1 MLRIWKWYQSCLSL
15 HPVKTQIISSGFL
28 WGIGDIAAQYIT
40 HSTAKK
46 RLQYHKDD
54 DNEFKVNWKRVAVT
68 SMFGFGF
75 VGPVGHFW
83 SVPNRNSKILH
94 LGDSKHVALITCC
107 LDTFDKILPDSTKLL
122 ELGFD
127 LYEGLD
133 KFIKMRLL
141 LRPKSA
147 RFVAAKVAMD
157 GLIFGPFDLFVF
169 FTYMGFSAGKST
181 AQVKEDVKRDFLPA
195 LILEGGVWPIVQ
207 VANFRYVPVRYQLL
221 YVNIFCLLD
230 SAFLSWI
237 EQQKDAPWKQRFT
250 SFTSMKEG
258 GGQGRL

>member
-1 MLRIWKWYQSCLSL
+1 MLRIWKWYQNCLSL
-15 HPVKTQIISSGFL
+15 HPVKTQVISSGFL
-28 WGIGDIAAQYIT
+28 WGIGDVAAQYIT

-46 RLQYHKDD
+46 RLQYKDAEQ
-54 DNEFKVNWKRVAVT
+54 EFKINWKRVAIT

-83 SVPNRNSKILH
+83 
-94 LGDSKHVALITCC
+94 
-107 LDTFDKILPDSTKLL
+107 
-122 ELGFD
+122 
-127 LYEGLD
+127 YEGLD
-133 KFIKMRLL
+133 RFIKMRLQ

-147 RFVAAKVAMD
+147 RFVATKVAMD

-169 FTYMGFSAGKST
+169 FTYMGFSTGKSV

-237 EQQKDAPWKQRFT
+237 DQQKDAPWKQRFT
-250 SFTSMKEG
+250 SFTSLKER
-258 GGQGRL
+258 GGQDRL

>member
-1 MLRIWKWYQSCLSL
+1 MLRMWKWYQSCLSL
-15 HPVKTQIISSGFL
+15 HPVKTQVISSGFL
-28 WGIGDIAAQYIT
+28 WGFGDIAAQYIT

-46 RLQYHKDD
+46 RLQYKQDEEQ
-54 DNEFKVNWKRVAVT
+54 EFKVNWKRVAIT

-83 SVPNRNSKILH
+83 
-94 LGDSKHVALITCC
+94 
-107 LDTFDKILPDSTKLL
+107 
-122 ELGFD
+122 
-127 LYEGLD
+127 YEGLD
-133 KFIKMRLL
+133 KFIKMRLH

-147 RFVAAKVAMD
+147 RFVATKVAMD

-169 FTYMGFSAGKST
+169 FTYMGFSTGKSV
-181 AQVKEDVKRDFLPA
+181 AQVKEDVMRDFLPA

-237 EQQKDAPWKQRFT
+237 EQQKDAPWKQRFS
-250 SFTSMKEG
+250 SFTSLKER

>member
-28 WGIGDIAAQYIT
+28 WGIGDVAAQYIT

-83 SVPNRNSKILH
+83 
-94 LGDSKHVALITCC
+94 
-107 LDTFDKILPDSTKLL
+107 
-122 ELGFD
+122 
-127 LYEGLD
+127 YEGLD

-207 VANFRYVPVRYQLL
+207 TVPFCHGLNNKRMLPGNKGLL
-221 YVNIFCLLD
+221 LL
-230 SAFLSWI
+230 
-237 EQQKDAPWKQRFT
+237 PP
-250 SFTSMKEG
+250 
-258 GGQGRL
+258 

>member
-28 WGIGDIAAQYIT
+28 WGIGDVAAQYIT

-46 RLQYHKDD
+46 RLQYHKVRILFQSPTTLFFSPLIFLLFLPFFPLCLIDD

-83 SVPNRNSKILH
+83 
-94 LGDSKHVALITCC
+94 
-107 LDTFDKILPDSTKLL
+107 
-122 ELGFD
+122 
-127 LYEGLD
+127 YEGLD

-195 LILEGGVWPIVQ
+195 LILEGGVWPVVQ

>member
-28 WGIGDIAAQYIT
+28 WGIGDVAAQYIT

-75 VGPVGHFW
+75 VGPVGHFCV
-83 SVPNRNSKILH
+83 SHFPVKLESKQRRHRDEESCDVAKRSLGRRNDTTNSKL
-94 LGDSKHVALITCC
+94 KVAT
-107 LDTFDKILPDSTKLL
+107 
-122 ELGFD
+122 
-127 LYEGLD
+127 YEGLD